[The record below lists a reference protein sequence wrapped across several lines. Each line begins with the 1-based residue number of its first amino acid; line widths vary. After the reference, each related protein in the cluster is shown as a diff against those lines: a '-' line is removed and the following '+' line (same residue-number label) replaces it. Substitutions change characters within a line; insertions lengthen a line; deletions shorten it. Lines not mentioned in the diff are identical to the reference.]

1 MSPPKREFVPEP
13 PYPWSFDYVASRL
26 HMRPRTLRDVLRNVE
41 KANPGVRFYTRYLK
55 RRKIFDREEYDRL
68 KEAIE
73 CLSNSGKGAGP
84 GTSVAPSEA
93 SLCTRAQKLIA
104 ESMPNRSGSSARR
117 NCSNVVALE
126 PARQQHS

>member
-1 MSPPKREFVPEP
+1 MTRAVGIEP
-13 PYPWSFDYVASRL
+13 PYPWSLKYVAFRL
-26 HMRPRTLRDVLRNVE
+26 HMAERTLRDVLRNVE
-41 KANPGVRFYTRYLK
+41 KANPGGRFYTCYLR
-55 RRKIFDREEYDRL
+55 RRKVFHREEYDRL

-93 SLCTRAQKLIA
+93 SLFTRAQKLIA
-104 ESMPNRSGSSARR
+104 ESMPNRSGSSAKR

-126 PARQQHS
+126 PARQRHS

>member
-1 MSPPKREFVPEP
+1 MSPPKREFIPEP
-13 PYPWSFDYVASRL
+13 PYPWSFDYVAWRL
-26 HMRPRTLRDVLRNVE
+26 HMKPRTLRDKIKAVQ
-41 KANPGVRFYTRYLK
+41 KANPGVRFYTCYLK
-55 RRKIFDREEYDRL
+55 RRKVFYREEYDRL

-73 CLSNSGKGAGP
+73 CLSNSGKGAGL

-93 SLCTRAQKLIA
+93 SLFTRAQKLIA
-104 ESMPNRSGSSARR
+104 ESMPSRSGSSARR